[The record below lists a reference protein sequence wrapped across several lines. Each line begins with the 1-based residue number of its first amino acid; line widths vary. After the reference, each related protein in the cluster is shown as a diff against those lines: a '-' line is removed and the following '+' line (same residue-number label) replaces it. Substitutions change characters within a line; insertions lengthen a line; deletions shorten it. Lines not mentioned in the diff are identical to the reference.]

1 MIEKLLN
8 SYWKSFRNFL
18 QESITMKLRVTILFV
33 YFIFFVNH
41 SQIIIED
48 TEEKN
53 FTFLKAV
60 SVWNIDEL
68 QNVYLIQGSTL
79 IKCDSSGKQLFSQ
92 SIKSI
97 GNVAQI
103 EPINAL
109 KIAVF
114 SEEQQSICLFDN
126 TLTLNS
132 ECNYLD
138 KYGIRNAKLITRSNR
153 SNLFW
158 IYDQFNS
165 TLLLIDIISNK
176 TIQKVDNIKGLI
188 LKDEDEEENE
198 VEKIQEFNNHLYLI
212 DSKETIYEFD
222 QLMTLNREFIKH
234 SKKIAFWDN
243 QLIEMEENKTWI
255 TSLINKEIKNY
266 TSTNRNPKDIKIKGK
281 FLYMNIENKILRF
294 VLKSL

>member
-18 QESITMKLRVTILFV
+18 QESVRMKIRVTILFV

-53 FTFLKAV
+53 YTFLKAV

-126 TLTLNS
+126 TLTLNG

-138 KYGIRNAKLITRSNR
+138 KFGIRNAKLISRSNR
-153 SNLFW
+153 PNLFW

-188 LKDEDEEENE
+188 LKVEEENE
-198 VEKIQEFNNHLYLI
+198 VEKIQEFNNHLYLF

-222 QLMTLNREFIKH
+222 QLMTLSGEFKKH
-234 SKKIAFWDN
+234 SKKIAFWEN
-243 QLIEMEENKTWI
+243 QLIEMEGNKTWI
-255 TSLINKEIKNY
+255 TSLINKEIKTY
-266 TSTNRNPKDIKIKGK
+266 TSTDRNPKDIKIKGK

-294 VLKSL
+294 ALKSL

>member
-18 QESITMKLRVTILFV
+18 QESITMKIRVSILFV

-53 FTFLKAV
+53 FAFLKAV

-68 QNVYLIQGSTL
+68 QNLYLIQGSTL

-126 TLTLNS
+126 TLTLNG

-138 KYGIRNAKLITRSNR
+138 KYGIRNAKLIARSNR
-153 SNLFW
+153 PNLFW

-188 LKDEDEEENE
+188 LKGEEENE
-198 VEKIQEFNNHLYLI
+198 VERIQEFNNHLYLF

-222 QLMTLNREFIKH
+222 QLMTLSGEFKNH
-234 SKKIAFWDN
+234 SKKIAFWEN
-243 QLIEMEENKTWI
+243 QLIELEGNKTWI
-255 TSLINKEIKNY
+255 TSLINKEIKTY
-266 TSTNRNPKDIKIKGK
+266 TSIDRNPKDIKIKGK

-294 VLKSL
+294 ALKSL

>member
-18 QESITMKLRVTILFV
+18 QESIRMKIRVTILFV

-68 QNVYLIQGSTL
+68 QNLYLIQGSTL

-126 TLTLNS
+126 TLTLNG

-138 KYGIRNAKLITRSNR
+138 KFGIRNAKFIARSNR
-153 SNLFW
+153 PNLFW

-165 TLLLIDIISNK
+165 TLILIDIISNK

-188 LKDEDEEENE
+188 LKGEEENE
-198 VEKIQEFNNHLYLI
+198 VEKIQEFNNHLYLF

-222 QLMTLNREFIKH
+222 QLMTLSGEFKYH
-234 SKKIAFWDN
+234 SKKIVFWEN
-243 QLIEMEENKTWI
+243 QLIEMEGNKTWI
-255 TSLINKEIKNY
+255 TSLINKEIKTY
-266 TSTNRNPKDIKIKGK
+266 TSTDRNPKDIKIKGK

-294 VLKSL
+294 ALKSL

>member
-1 MIEKLLN
+1 
-8 SYWKSFRNFL
+8 
-18 QESITMKLRVTILFV
+18 MKIRVTILFV
-33 YFIFFVNH
+33 YFIFFVNY

-68 QNVYLIQGSTL
+68 QNVYLIQGNTL

-114 SEEQQSICLFDN
+114 SEEQQIICLFDN
-126 TLTLNS
+126 TLTLNG

-138 KYGIRNAKLITRSNR
+138 KYGIRNAKLIARSNR
-153 SNLFW
+153 PNLFW

-176 TIQKVDNIKGLI
+176 TIQKIDNIKGLI
-188 LKDEDEEENE
+188 LKGEEENE
-198 VEKIQEFNNHLYLI
+198 VEKIQEFNNHLYLF
-212 DSKETIYEFD
+212 DSNETIYEFD
-222 QLMTLNREFIKH
+222 QLMTLSGEFIKH

-243 QLIEMEENKTWI
+243 QLIEMEGNKTWI
-255 TSLINKEIKNY
+255 TSLINKEIKTY
-266 TSTNRNPKDIKIKGK
+266 TSKDRNPKDIKIKGK
-281 FLYMNIENKILRF
+281 FLYMNIDNKILRF
-294 VLKSL
+294 ALKSL

>member
-18 QESITMKLRVTILFV
+18 QESITMKIRVSILFV

-53 FTFLKAV
+53 FAFLKAV

-103 EPINAL
+103 EPVNAL

-126 TLTLNS
+126 TLTLNG

-138 KYGIRNAKLITRSNR
+138 KYGIRNAKLIARSNR
-153 SNLFW
+153 PNLFW

-176 TIQKVDNIKGLI
+176 TIQKIDNIKGLI
-188 LKDEDEEENE
+188 LKGEEENE
-198 VEKIQEFNNHLYLI
+198 VEKIQEFNNHLYLF

-222 QLMTLNREFIKH
+222 QLMTFSGEFKYH
-234 SKKIAFWDN
+234 SKKIAFWEN
-243 QLIEMEENKTWI
+243 QLIEMEGNKTWI
-255 TSLINKEIKNY
+255 TSLINKEIKTY
-266 TSTNRNPKDIKIKGK
+266 TSIDRNPKDIKIKGK

-294 VLKSL
+294 ALKSL

>member
-18 QESITMKLRVTILFV
+18 QESITMKIRVTILFV

-68 QNVYLIQGSTL
+68 QNLYLIQGSTL

-126 TLTLNS
+126 TLTLNG

-138 KYGIRNAKLITRSNR
+138 KYGIRNAKLISRSNR
-153 SNLFW
+153 PNLFW

-188 LKDEDEEENE
+188 LKGEEENE

-234 SKKIAFWDN
+234 SKKIVFWDN
-243 QLIEMEENKTWI
+243 QLIEMEGNKTWI
-255 TSLINKEIKNY
+255 TSLINKEIKTY

-294 VLKSL
+294 ALKSL

>member
-18 QESITMKLRVTILFV
+18 QESITMKIRVTILFV

-48 TEEKN
+48 TEEKK
-53 FTFLKAV
+53 FTFMKAV

-68 QNVYLIQGSTL
+68 LNVYLIQGNTL

-126 TLTLNS
+126 TLTLNG

-138 KYGIRNAKLITRSNR
+138 KYGIRNAKFIARSNR
-153 SNLFW
+153 PNLFW

-188 LKDEDEEENE
+188 LKGEEENE
-198 VEKIQEFNNHLYLI
+198 VEKIQEFNNHFYLI

-222 QLMTLNREFIKH
+222 QLMTLNREFENH
-234 SKKIAFWDN
+234 SKKIAFWEN
-243 QLIEMEENKTWI
+243 QLIEMEGNKTWI
-255 TSLINKEIKNY
+255 TSLINKEIKTF
-266 TSTNRNPKDIKIKGK
+266 TSTDRNPKDIKIKGK

-294 VLKSL
+294 ALKSL

>member
-18 QESITMKLRVTILFV
+18 QESVRMKIRVTILFV

-48 TEEKN
+48 NEEKN
-53 FTFLKAV
+53 FTFLKAF

-68 QNVYLIQGSTL
+68 QNLYLIQGSTL

-126 TLTLNS
+126 TLTLNG

-138 KYGIRNAKLITRSNR
+138 KYGIRNAKLIARSNR
-153 SNLFW
+153 PNLFW

-188 LKDEDEEENE
+188 LKGEEENE
-198 VEKIQEFNNHLYLI
+198 VAVDPTDYADQSDDQVVADFFGDEEDDIIEDDAELDYAERERIRKIRFMPL
-212 DSKETIYEFD
+212 DMDMADGSF
-222 QLMTLNREFIKH
+222 TL
-234 SKKIAFWDN
+234 
-243 QLIEMEENKTWI
+243 L
-255 TSLINKEIKNY
+255 
-266 TSTNRNPKDIKIKGK
+266 
-281 FLYMNIENKILRF
+281 
-294 VLKSL
+294 

>member
-18 QESITMKLRVTILFV
+18 QESITMKIRVTILFV

-53 FTFLKAV
+53 YTFLKAF

-68 QNVYLIQGSTL
+68 QNVYLIQGNTL

-126 TLTLNS
+126 TLTLNG

-138 KYGIRNAKLITRSNR
+138 KYGIRNAKLIARSNR
-153 SNLFW
+153 PNLFW

-188 LKDEDEEENE
+188 LKGEEENE
-198 VEKIQEFNNHLYLI
+198 VERIQEFNNHLYLF

-222 QLMTLNREFIKH
+222 QLMTLSGEFKKH
-234 SKKIAFWDN
+234 SKKIAFYEN
-243 QLIEMEENKTWI
+243 QLIEIEGNKTLI
-255 TSLINKEIKNY
+255 TSLINKEIKTY
-266 TSTNRNPKDIKIKGK
+266 TSTDRNPKDIKIKGK

-294 VLKSL
+294 ALKSL

>member
-18 QESITMKLRVTILFV
+18 QESVRMKIRVTILFV

-53 FTFLKAV
+53 YTFLKAF

-68 QNVYLIQGSTL
+68 QNLYLIQGSTL

-126 TLTLNS
+126 TLTLNG

-138 KYGIRNAKLITRSNR
+138 KYGIRNAKLISRSNR
-153 SNLFW
+153 PNLFW

-188 LKDEDEEENE
+188 LKGEEENE
-198 VEKIQEFNNHLYLI
+198 VEKIQEFNNHLYLF

-222 QLMTLNREFIKH
+222 QLMTLSGEFKKH
-234 SKKIAFWDN
+234 SKKIAFWEN
-243 QLIEMEENKTWI
+243 QLIEMEGNKTWI
-255 TSLINKEIKNY
+255 TTLINKEIKTY
-266 TSTNRNPKDIKIKGK
+266 TSTDRNPKDIKIKGK

-294 VLKSL
+294 ALKSL

>member
-1 MIEKLLN
+1 
-8 SYWKSFRNFL
+8 
-18 QESITMKLRVTILFV
+18 MKIRVTILFV

-53 FTFLKAV
+53 FTFMKAF

-68 QNVYLIQGSTL
+68 QNLYLIQGSTL
-79 IKCDSSGKQLFSQ
+79 VKCDSSGKQLFSQ

-126 TLTLNS
+126 TLTLNG

-138 KYGIRNAKLITRSNR
+138 KYGIRNAKLIARSNR
-153 SNLFW
+153 PNLFW

-176 TIQKVDNIKGLI
+176 TIQKIDNIKGLI
-188 LKDEDEEENE
+188 LKGEEENE
-198 VEKIQEFNNHLYLI
+198 VERIQEFNNHLYLF

-222 QLMTLNREFIKH
+222 QLMTLSGEFKKH

-243 QLIEMEENKTWI
+243 QLIEMEGNKTWI
-255 TSLINKEIKNY
+255 TTLISKEIKTF
-266 TSTNRNPKDIKIKGK
+266 TSTDRNPKDIKIKGK
-281 FLYMNIENKILRF
+281 FLYMNIENIILRF
-294 VLKSL
+294 ALKSL

>member
-18 QESITMKLRVTILFV
+18 QESITMKIRVTILFV

-53 FTFLKAV
+53 YTFLKAV

-126 TLTLNS
+126 TLTLNG

-138 KYGIRNAKLITRSNR
+138 KFGIRNAKFIARSNR
-153 SNLFW
+153 PNLFW

-188 LKDEDEEENE
+188 LKGEEENE
-198 VEKIQEFNNHLYLI
+198 VEKIQEFNNHLYLF

-222 QLMTLNREFIKH
+222 QLMTLSGEFKYH
-234 SKKIAFWDN
+234 SKKIAFWEN
-243 QLIEMEENKTWI
+243 QLIEMEGNKTWI
-255 TSLINKEIKNY
+255 TSLINKEIKTY
-266 TSTNRNPKDIKIKGK
+266 TSTDRNPKDIKIKGK

-294 VLKSL
+294 ALKSL

>member
-18 QESITMKLRVTILFV
+18 QESITMKIRVTILFV

-126 TLTLNS
+126 TLTLNG

-138 KYGIRNAKLITRSNR
+138 KFGIRNAKLISRSNR
-153 SNLFW
+153 PNLFW

-188 LKDEDEEENE
+188 LKGEEENE
-198 VEKIQEFNNHLYLI
+198 VEKIQEFNNHLYLF

-222 QLMTLNREFIKH
+222 QLMTLSGEFKYH
-234 SKKIAFWDN
+234 SKKIAFWEN
-243 QLIEMEENKTWI
+243 QLIEMEGNKTWI
-255 TSLINKEIKNY
+255 TSLINKEIKTY
-266 TSTNRNPKDIKIKGK
+266 TSTDRNPKDIKIKGK

-294 VLKSL
+294 ALKSL

>member
-48 TEEKN
+48 NEEKN
-53 FTFLKAV
+53 FTFLKAF

-68 QNVYLIQGSTL
+68 QNLYLIQGSTL

-126 TLTLNS
+126 TLTLNG

-138 KYGIRNAKLITRSNR
+138 KYGIRNAKLIARSNR
-153 SNLFW
+153 PNLFW

-188 LKDEDEEENE
+188 LKGEEENE
-198 VEKIQEFNNHLYLI
+198 VEKIQEFNNHLYLF

-222 QLMTLNREFIKH
+222 QLMTLSREFENH
-234 SKKIAFWDN
+234 SKKIAFWEN
-243 QLIEMEENKTWI
+243 QLIEMEGNKTWI
-255 TSLINKEIKNY
+255 TSLINKEIKTY
-266 TSTNRNPKDIKIKGK
+266 TSTDRNPKDIKIKGK

-294 VLKSL
+294 ALKSL

>member
-1 MIEKLLN
+1 
-8 SYWKSFRNFL
+8 
-18 QESITMKLRVTILFV
+18 MKIRVTILFV

-53 FTFLKAV
+53 FTFMKAF

-68 QNVYLIQGSTL
+68 QNLYLIQGSTL
-79 IKCDSSGKQLFSQ
+79 VKCDSSGKQLFSQ

-126 TLTLNS
+126 TLTLNG

-138 KYGIRNAKLITRSNR
+138 KYGIRNAKLIARSNR
-153 SNLFW
+153 PNLFW

-176 TIQKVDNIKGLI
+176 TIQKIDNIKGLI
-188 LKDEDEEENE
+188 LKGEEENE
-198 VEKIQEFNNHLYLI
+198 VERIQEFNNHLYLF

-222 QLMTLNREFIKH
+222 QLMTLSGEFKNH
-234 SKKIAFWDN
+234 SKKIAFWEN
-243 QLIEMEENKTWI
+243 QLIEMEGNKTWI
-255 TSLINKEIKNY
+255 TSLINKEIKTY
-266 TSTNRNPKDIKIKGK
+266 TSTDRNPKDLKIKGK

-294 VLKSL
+294 ALKSL

>member
-18 QESITMKLRVTILFV
+18 QESVRMKIRVTILFV

-48 TEEKN
+48 TEEKK
-53 FTFLKAV
+53 FTFMKAV
-60 SVWNIDEL
+60 SLWNIDEL
-68 QNVYLIQGSTL
+68 QNVYLIQGNTL

-126 TLTLNS
+126 TLTLNG

-138 KYGIRNAKLITRSNR
+138 KFGIRNAKLISRSNR
-153 SNLFW
+153 PNLFW

-176 TIQKVDNIKGLI
+176 TIQKIDNIKGLI
-188 LKDEDEEENE
+188 LKDEEENE
-198 VEKIQEFNNHLYLI
+198 VEKIQEFNNHLYLF

-222 QLMTLNREFIKH
+222 QLMTLSGEFKYH
-234 SKKIAFWDN
+234 SKKIAFWEN
-243 QLIEMEENKTWI
+243 QLIEMEGNKTWI
-255 TSLINKEIKNY
+255 TSLINKEIKTY
-266 TSTNRNPKDIKIKGK
+266 TSTDRNPKDIKIKGK

-294 VLKSL
+294 ALKSL

>member
-18 QESITMKLRVTILFV
+18 QESITMKIRVTILFV

-53 FTFLKAV
+53 YTFLKAF

-68 QNVYLIQGSTL
+68 QNVYLIQGNTL

-126 TLTLNS
+126 TLTLNG

-138 KYGIRNAKLITRSNR
+138 KYGIRNAKLIARSNR

-188 LKDEDEEENE
+188 LKGEEENE
-198 VEKIQEFNNHLYLI
+198 VERIQEFNNHLYLF

-222 QLMTLNREFIKH
+222 QLMTLSGEFKKH
-234 SKKIAFWDN
+234 SKKIAFYEN
-243 QLIEMEENKTWI
+243 QLIEIEGNKTLI
-255 TSLINKEIKNY
+255 TSLINKEIKTY
-266 TSTNRNPKDIKIKGK
+266 TSTDRNPKDIKIKGK

-294 VLKSL
+294 ALKSL

>member
-18 QESITMKLRVTILFV
+18 QESITMKIRVTILFV

-53 FTFLKAV
+53 YTFLKAI

-126 TLTLNS
+126 TLTLNG

-138 KYGIRNAKLITRSNR
+138 KYGIRNAKLIARSNR
-153 SNLFW
+153 PNLFW

-165 TLLLIDIISNK
+165 TLLLIDIISYK

-188 LKDEDEEENE
+188 LKGEEENE
-198 VEKIQEFNNHLYLI
+198 VEKIQEFNNHLYLF

-222 QLMTLNREFIKH
+222 QLMTLSGEFKKH
-234 SKKIAFWDN
+234 SKKIAFYEN
-243 QLIEMEENKTWI
+243 QLIEIEGNKTWI
-255 TSLINKEIKNY
+255 TSLINKEIKTY
-266 TSTNRNPKDIKIKGK
+266 TSTDRNPTELKIKGK

-294 VLKSL
+294 ALKSL

>member
-53 FTFLKAV
+53 LTFLKAI
-60 SVWNIDEL
+60 SIWNIDEL

-126 TLTLNS
+126 TLTLNG

-138 KYGIRNAKLITRSNR
+138 KFGIRNAKLISRSNR
-153 SNLFW
+153 PNLFW

-188 LKDEDEEENE
+188 LKVEEENE
-198 VEKIQEFNNHLYLI
+198 VEKIQEFNNHLYLF
-212 DSKETIYEFD
+212 DSKQTIYEFD
-222 QLMTLNREFIKH
+222 QLMTLSGEFENH
-234 SKKIAFWDN
+234 SKKIAFWEN
-243 QLIEMEENKTWI
+243 QLIEMEGNKTWI
-255 TSLINKEIKNY
+255 TSLINKEIKTY
-266 TSTNRNPKDIKIKGK
+266 TSIDRNPKDIKIKGK

-294 VLKSL
+294 ALKSL

>member
-1 MIEKLLN
+1 M
-8 SYWKSFRNFL
+8 
-18 QESITMKLRVTILFV
+18 
-33 YFIFFVNH
+33 
-41 SQIIIED
+41 
-48 TEEKN
+48 
-53 FTFLKAV
+53 
-60 SVWNIDEL
+60 
-68 QNVYLIQGSTL
+68 YLIQGSTL

-126 TLTLNS
+126 TLTLNG

-138 KYGIRNAKLITRSNR
+138 KFGIRNAKFIARSNR
-153 SNLFW
+153 PNLFW

-176 TIQKVDNIKGLI
+176 TIQKVENIKGQLFKSN
-188 LKDEDEEENE
+188 LETE
-198 VEKIQEFNNHLYLI
+198 VEKIQEFNNHLYLF

-222 QLMTLNREFIKH
+222 QLMTLSGEFKYH
-234 SKKIAFWDN
+234 SKKIAFWEN
-243 QLIEMEENKTWI
+243 QLIEMEGNKTWI
-255 TSLINKEIKNY
+255 TTLINKEIKTY
-266 TSTNRNPKDIKIKGK
+266 ISTDRNPKDIKIKGK

-294 VLKSL
+294 ALKSL

>member
-48 TEEKN
+48 NEEKN
-53 FTFLKAV
+53 FTFLKAF

-68 QNVYLIQGSTL
+68 QNLYLIQGSTL

-126 TLTLNS
+126 TLTLNG

-138 KYGIRNAKLITRSNR
+138 KFGIRNAKLISRSNR
-153 SNLFW
+153 PNLFW

-188 LKDEDEEENE
+188 LKGEEENE

-222 QLMTLNREFIKH
+222 QLMTLSGEFKYH
-234 SKKIAFWDN
+234 SKKIAFWEN
-243 QLIEMEENKTWI
+243 QLIEMEGNKTWI
-255 TSLINKEIKNY
+255 TSLINKEIKTY
-266 TSTNRNPKDIKIKGK
+266 TSTDRNPKDIKIKGK

-294 VLKSL
+294 ALKSL

>member
-18 QESITMKLRVTILFV
+18 QESITMKIRVTILFV

-53 FTFLKAV
+53 YTFLKAV

-68 QNVYLIQGSTL
+68 LNVYLIQGNTL

-126 TLTLNS
+126 TLTLNG

-138 KYGIRNAKLITRSNR
+138 KYGIRNAKLISRSNR
-153 SNLFW
+153 PNLFW

-188 LKDEDEEENE
+188 LKGEKENE
-198 VEKIQEFNNHLYLI
+198 VEKIQEFNNHLYLF

-222 QLMTLNREFIKH
+222 QLMTLSGEFENH
-234 SKKIAFWDN
+234 SKKIAFWEN
-243 QLIEMEENKTWI
+243 QLIEMEGNKTWI
-255 TSLINKEIKNY
+255 TSLINKEIKTY
-266 TSTNRNPKDIKIKGK
+266 IIKDRNPKDIKIKGK

-294 VLKSL
+294 ALKSL

>member
-18 QESITMKLRVTILFV
+18 QESITMKIRVTILFV

-53 FTFLKAV
+53 LTFLKAI
-60 SVWNIDEL
+60 SIWNIDEL

-126 TLTLNS
+126 TLTLNG

-138 KYGIRNAKLITRSNR
+138 KFGIRNAKLISRSNR
-153 SNLFW
+153 PNLFW

-188 LKDEDEEENE
+188 LKVEEENE
-198 VEKIQEFNNHLYLI
+198 VEKIQEFNNHLYLF
-212 DSKETIYEFD
+212 DSKQTIYEFD
-222 QLMTLNREFIKH
+222 QLMTLSGEFENH
-234 SKKIAFWDN
+234 SKKIAFWEN
-243 QLIEMEENKTWI
+243 QLIEMEGNKTWI
-255 TSLINKEIKNY
+255 TSLINKEIKTY
-266 TSTNRNPKDIKIKGK
+266 TSIDRNPKDIKIKGK

-294 VLKSL
+294 ALKSL

>member
-18 QESITMKLRVTILFV
+18 QESITMKIRVTILFV

-53 FTFLKAV
+53 FTFLKAF

-68 QNVYLIQGSTL
+68 QNLYLIQGSTL
-79 IKCDSSGKQLFSQ
+79 VKCDSSGKQLFSQ

-126 TLTLNS
+126 TLTLNG

-138 KYGIRNAKLITRSNR
+138 KYGIRNAKLIARSNR
-153 SNLFW
+153 PNLFW

-176 TIQKVDNIKGLI
+176 TIQKVENIKGQLF
-188 LKDEDEEENE
+188 KNERETE
-198 VEKIQEFNNHLYLI
+198 VEKIQEYNNHLYLI

-222 QLMTLNREFIKH
+222 QLMTLSGEFKKH
-234 SKKIAFWDN
+234 SKKIAFWEN
-243 QLIEMEENKTWI
+243 QLIEMEGNKTWI
-255 TSLINKEIKNY
+255 TSLINKEIKIYSSPDN
-266 TSTNRNPKDIKIKGK
+266 KHLDIKIKGK
-281 FLYMNIENKILRF
+281 FLYMNTENKILRF
-294 VLKSL
+294 AL

>member
-18 QESITMKLRVTILFV
+18 QESITMKIRVTILFV

-68 QNVYLIQGSTL
+68 QNLYLIQGSTL

-126 TLTLNS
+126 TLTLNG

-138 KYGIRNAKLITRSNR
+138 KFGIRNAKFIARSNR
-153 SNLFW
+153 PNLFW

-165 TLLLIDIISNK
+165 TLLLIDIFSNK

-188 LKDEDEEENE
+188 LKGDEENE
-198 VEKIQEFNNHLYLI
+198 VEKIQEFNNHLYLF

-222 QLMTLNREFIKH
+222 QLMTLSGEFKYH
-234 SKKIAFWDN
+234 SKKIAFWEN
-243 QLIEMEENKTWI
+243 QLIEMEGNKTWI
-255 TSLINKEIKNY
+255 TSLINKEIKTY
-266 TSTNRNPKDIKIKGK
+266 TSTDRNPKDIKIKGK

-294 VLKSL
+294 ALKSL

>member
-18 QESITMKLRVTILFV
+18 LESVRMKITALFLFVFFNCFVNQAQIIRENSKIKNFNFKNSIT
-33 YFIFFVNH
+33 
-41 SQIIIED
+41 
-48 TEEKN
+48 
-53 FTFLKAV
+53 
-60 SVWNIDEL
+60 VWNVDEL
-68 QNVYLIQGSTL
+68 QNLYLIQGNTL
-79 IKCDSSGKQLFSQ
+79 IKFDSSGKQLFSQ

-126 TLTLNS
+126 TLTLNG

-138 KYGIRNAKLITRSNR
+138 KFGIRNAKFIARSNR
-153 SNLFW
+153 PNLFW

-188 LKDEDEEENE
+188 LKGDEENE
-198 VEKIQEFNNHLYLI
+198 VEKIQEFNNHLYLF

-222 QLMTLNREFIKH
+222 QLMTLSGEFKYH
-234 SKKIAFWDN
+234 SKKIAFWEN
-243 QLIEMEENKTWI
+243 QLIEMEGNKTWI
-255 TSLINKEIKNY
+255 ATLINKEIKTF
-266 TSTNRNPKDIKIKGK
+266 TSTDRNPKDIKIKGK
-281 FLYMNIENKILRF
+281 FLYMNTENKILRF
-294 VLKSL
+294 ALKSL

>member
-18 QESITMKLRVTILFV
+18 QESITMKIRVTILFV

-53 FTFLKAV
+53 FTFLKAF

-68 QNVYLIQGSTL
+68 QNLYLIQGSTL

-126 TLTLNS
+126 TLTLNG

-138 KYGIRNAKLITRSNR
+138 KYGIRNAKLIARSNR
-153 SNLFW
+153 PNLFW

-188 LKDEDEEENE
+188 LKGEEENE

-222 QLMTLNREFIKH
+222 QLMTLSGEFKYH
-234 SKKIAFWDN
+234 SKKIVFWEN
-243 QLIEMEENKTWI
+243 QLIEMEGNKTWI
-255 TSLINKEIKNY
+255 TTLINKEIKTF
-266 TSTNRNPKDIKIKGK
+266 TSTDRNPKDIKIKGK
-281 FLYMNIENKILRF
+281 FLYMNTENKILRF
-294 VLKSL
+294 ALKSL

>member
-18 QESITMKLRVTILFV
+18 QESITMKIRVTILFV

-53 FTFLKAV
+53 YTFLKAF

-68 QNVYLIQGSTL
+68 QNVYLIQGNTL

-126 TLTLNS
+126 TLTLNG

-138 KYGIRNAKLITRSNR
+138 KYGIRNAKLIARSNR
-153 SNLFW
+153 PNLFW

-188 LKDEDEEENE
+188 LKGEEENE
-198 VEKIQEFNNHLYLI
+198 VERIQEFNNHLYLF

-222 QLMTLNREFIKH
+222 QLMTLSGEFKKH
-234 SKKIAFWDN
+234 SKKIAFYEN
-243 QLIEMEENKTWI
+243 QLIEIEGNKTWI
-255 TSLINKEIKNY
+255 TSLINKEIKTY
-266 TSTNRNPKDIKIKGK
+266 TSTDRNPKDIKIKGK

-294 VLKSL
+294 ALKSL

>member
-68 QNVYLIQGSTL
+68 QNLYLIQGSTL

-126 TLTLNS
+126 TLTLNG

-138 KYGIRNAKLITRSNR
+138 KYGIRNAKLISRSNR
-153 SNLFW
+153 PNLFW

-188 LKDEDEEENE
+188 LKGEEENE
-198 VEKIQEFNNHLYLI
+198 VEKIQEFNNHLYLF

-222 QLMTLNREFIKH
+222 QLMTLSGEFKKH

-243 QLIEMEENKTWI
+243 QLIEMEGNKTWI
-255 TSLINKEIKNY
+255 TTLINKEIKTF
-266 TSTNRNPKDIKIKGK
+266 TSTDRNPKDIKIKGK

-294 VLKSL
+294 ALKSL

>member
-18 QESITMKLRVTILFV
+18 QESITMKIRVTILFV

-68 QNVYLIQGSTL
+68 QNLYLIQGSTL

-126 TLTLNS
+126 TLTLNG

-138 KYGIRNAKLITRSNR
+138 KYGIRNAKLISRSNR
-153 SNLFW
+153 PNLFW

-188 LKDEDEEENE
+188 LKGDEENE
-198 VEKIQEFNNHLYLI
+198 VEKIQEFNNHLYLF

-222 QLMTLNREFIKH
+222 QLMTLSGEFKYH
-234 SKKIAFWDN
+234 SKKIAFWEN
-243 QLIEMEENKTWI
+243 QLIEMEGNKTWI
-255 TSLINKEIKNY
+255 TTLINKEIKTF
-266 TSTNRNPKDIKIKGK
+266 TSTDRNPKDIKIKGK
-281 FLYMNIENKILRF
+281 FLYMNTENKILRF
-294 VLKSL
+294 ALKSL

>member
-18 QESITMKLRVTILFV
+18 QESVRMKIRVTILFV
-33 YFIFFVNH
+33 YFIFFVNQ

-53 FTFLKAV
+53 YTYLKAF

-126 TLTLNS
+126 TLTLNG

-138 KYGIRNAKLITRSNR
+138 KYGIRNAKLISRSNR
-153 SNLFW
+153 PNLFW

-188 LKDEDEEENE
+188 LKGEEENE

-243 QLIEMEENKTWI
+243 QLIEMEGNKTWI
-255 TSLINKEIKNY
+255 TSLINKEIKTY
-266 TSTNRNPKDIKIKGK
+266 TSTDRNPKDIKIKGK

-294 VLKSL
+294 ALKSL

>member
-18 QESITMKLRVTILFV
+18 QESVRMKIRVTILFV

-53 FTFLKAV
+53 FTFLKAI

-68 QNVYLIQGSTL
+68 QNVILIQGSTL
-79 IKCDSSGKQLFSQ
+79 IKCDSSGKQVFSQ

-126 TLTLNS
+126 TLTLNG

-138 KYGIRNAKLITRSNR
+138 KYGIRNAKLIARSNR
-153 SNLFW
+153 PNLFW

-188 LKDEDEEENE
+188 LKGEEENE
-198 VEKIQEFNNHLYLI
+198 VERIQEFNNHLYLF

-222 QLMTLNREFIKH
+222 QLMTLSGEFKKH

-243 QLIEMEENKTWI
+243 QLIEMEGNKTWI
-255 TSLINKEIKNY
+255 TSLINKEIKTY
-266 TSTNRNPKDIKIKGK
+266 TNTDRNPKELKIKGK

-294 VLKSL
+294 ALKSL

>member
-18 QESITMKLRVTILFV
+18 QEYITMKIRVTILFV

-48 TEEKN
+48 TEEKK
-53 FTFLKAV
+53 FTFMKAV
-60 SVWNIDEL
+60 SLWNIDEL
-68 QNVYLIQGSTL
+68 QNVYLIQGNTL

-126 TLTLNS
+126 TLTLNG

-138 KYGIRNAKLITRSNR
+138 KFGIRNAKLISRSNR
-153 SNLFW
+153 PNLFW

-176 TIQKVDNIKGLI
+176 TIQKIDNIKGLI
-188 LKDEDEEENE
+188 LKDEEENE
-198 VEKIQEFNNHLYLI
+198 VEKIQEFNNHLYLF

-222 QLMTLNREFIKH
+222 QLMTLSGEFKKH
-234 SKKIAFWDN
+234 SKKIAFWEN
-243 QLIEMEENKTWI
+243 QLIEMEGNKTWI
-255 TSLINKEIKNY
+255 TSLINKEIKTY
-266 TSTNRNPKDIKIKGK
+266 TSTDRNPKDIKIKGK

-294 VLKSL
+294 ALKSL

>member
-18 QESITMKLRVTILFV
+18 QESVRMKIRVTILFV

-68 QNVYLIQGSTL
+68 QNLYLIQGSTL

-126 TLTLNS
+126 TLTLNG

-138 KYGIRNAKLITRSNR
+138 KFGIRNAKLISRSNR
-153 SNLFW
+153 PNLFW

-188 LKDEDEEENE
+188 LKGEEENE
-198 VEKIQEFNNHLYLI
+198 VEKIQEFNNHLYLF

-222 QLMTLNREFIKH
+222 QLMTLSGEFKKH
-234 SKKIAFWDN
+234 SKKIAFWEN
-243 QLIEMEENKTWI
+243 QLIEMEGNKTWI
-255 TSLINKEIKNY
+255 TSLINKEIKTY
-266 TSTNRNPKDIKIKGK
+266 TSIDRNPKDIKIKGK

-294 VLKSL
+294 ALKSL

>member
-18 QESITMKLRVTILFV
+18 QESVRMKIRVTILFV

-68 QNVYLIQGSTL
+68 QNLYLIQGSTL

-126 TLTLNS
+126 TLTLNG

-138 KYGIRNAKLITRSNR
+138 KYGIRNAKLISRSNR
-153 SNLFW
+153 PNLFW

-188 LKDEDEEENE
+188 LKGEEENE
-198 VEKIQEFNNHLYLI
+198 VEKIQEFNNHLYLF

-222 QLMTLNREFIKH
+222 QLMTLSGEFKYH
-234 SKKIAFWDN
+234 SKKIAFWEN
-243 QLIEMEENKTWI
+243 QLIEMEGNKTWI
-255 TSLINKEIKNY
+255 TSLINKEIKTY
-266 TSTNRNPKDIKIKGK
+266 TSTDRNPKDIKIKGK

-294 VLKSL
+294 ALKSL

>member
-18 QESITMKLRVTILFV
+18 QESVRMKIRVTILFV

-53 FTFLKAV
+53 FTFLKAI

-68 QNVYLIQGSTL
+68 QNVILIQGSTL
-79 IKCDSSGKQLFSQ
+79 VKCDSSGKQLFSQ

-126 TLTLNS
+126 TLTLNG

-138 KYGIRNAKLITRSNR
+138 KYGIRNAKLIARSNR
-153 SNLFW
+153 PNLFW

-188 LKDEDEEENE
+188 LKGEEENE
-198 VEKIQEFNNHLYLI
+198 VERIQEFNNHLYLF

-222 QLMTLNREFIKH
+222 QLMTLSGEFKKH

-243 QLIEMEENKTWI
+243 QLIEMEGNKTWI
-255 TSLINKEIKNY
+255 TSLINKEIKTY
-266 TSTNRNPKDIKIKGK
+266 TNTDRNPKELKIKGK

-294 VLKSL
+294 ALKSL

>member
-18 QESITMKLRVTILFV
+18 QESITMKIRVTILFV

-53 FTFLKAV
+53 YTFLKAV

-68 QNVYLIQGSTL
+68 QNLYLIQGSTL

-126 TLTLNS
+126 TLTLNG

-138 KYGIRNAKLITRSNR
+138 KFGIRNAKLISRSNR
-153 SNLFW
+153 PNLFW

-188 LKDEDEEENE
+188 LKGEEENE

-234 SKKIAFWDN
+234 SKKIVFWEN
-243 QLIEMEENKTWI
+243 QLIEMEGNKTWI
-255 TSLINKEIKNY
+255 TSLINKEIKTY
-266 TSTNRNPKDIKIKGK
+266 TSTDRNPKDIKIKGK

-294 VLKSL
+294 ALKSL